1 MADPNTTLNG
11 TVDFGA
17 GSTSVSTSTVVAAS
31 GKIVV
36 GGYVTLSGSTTSD
49 FTLVRYN
56 VDRSIDT
63 TFGIGGKIVAD
74 FGGDDKGYSVA
85 VDAQGRI
92 FIAGSTIAGGKTSF
106 ALMCYKADGTLDTT
120 FGAGGKLI
128 TDFNSS
134 DDNKGYSLQ
143 IDASGRLLIAGSA
156 LISGKRDVAVVRYT
170 ATGILDTSFGSGG
183 KVTTDC
189 GGDDDEAKSITID
202 SSGRIVVAG
211 TAVINGKRDF
221 TVIRYTADGS
231 LDTSFGVGGKVT
243 TDCGGD
249 DDEGKSLK
257 IDVSGNILVAGTAVI
272 NGQRDFTIVR
282 YKADGS
288 LDTSF
293 GTGGKV
299 TIDCGGD
306 DDARTMTIDSSG
318 KILIGG
324 SLKINGSTDSV
335 IIRLNANGS
344 LDTSFGVNGK
354 LIKDYG
360 GNDEINSITL
370 DASGQLV
377 LAGVTYNTG
386 NGGLPFVN
394 YQSYQ
399 VAGTVRR
406 STGYDF
412 NNDGNSDL
420 FSYNSKSGVL
430 KIWLMDGNQ
439 VGDAIEV
446 RGPKGKKWQVC
457 GAGDF
462 NGDGKT
468 DLLWHDRKS
477 GKAEVWLM
485 DGSNKVGTIKLPK
498 LKGKWTI
505 GGVAD
510 FNQDGT
516 ADVIC
521 HDSKSGKTQI
531 LQMNGAGVAARI
543 TLPKMK
549 GKWTIA
555 GLADFNQDGKADVLW
570 RDQKSGKTQ
579 VWILDGGRYSSRIE
593 LPKLSAN
600 WEFKGVTDL
609 DGDGN
614 VDIVCQDKRTGATQV
629 WFLDGGR
636 ISLQA
641 GVVGVNQANCKIQGV
656 GDFDGDGKGEI
667 VWQNQV
673 SGATGFW
680 SLKSVTE
687 VGLGGQASRWQET
700 RISASG
706 SYQFA
711 ATSQGLGVF

>member
-1 MADPNTTLNG
+1 MSDSTTLNG
-11 TVDFGA
+11 TVDFGIGA
-17 GSTSVSTSTVVAAS
+17 TSVSTGTVIDAT

-36 GGYVTLSGSTTSD
+36 GGYVNLSGSTTSD

-56 VDRSIDT
+56 TDRTIDT

-74 FGGDDKGYSVA
+74 FGGDDKGYGVA
-85 VDAQGRI
+85 IDAQGRL
-92 FIAGSTIAGGKTSF
+92 FIAGSTIVSGKTSV

-128 TDFNSS
+128 TDFGGSS
-134 DDNKGYSLQ
+134 ENQGYSLK
-143 IDASGRLLIAGSA
+143 IDASGKVLIAGSTV
-156 LISGKRDVAVVRYT
+156 INGKRDVAVVRYT
-170 ATGILDTSFGSGG
+170 ATGLLDTSFGANGQ
-183 KVTTDC
+183 VTTDC
-189 GGDDDEAKSITID
+189 GGDDDEGKSITID

-221 TVIRYTADGS
+221 TVIRYTANGS
-231 LDTSFGVGGKVT
+231 LDTSFGSGGKVT
-243 TDCGGD
+243 TDCGGN

-257 IDVSGNILVAGTAVI
+257 IDVSGNILVAGTAII

-324 SLKINGSTDSV
+324 SIKINGGTDSV
-335 IIRLNANGS
+335 IIRLNVDGS
-344 LDTSFGVNGK
+344 LDTSFGVSGK

-399 VAGTVRR
+399 ATTRR
-406 STGYDF
+406 TSGSDF
-412 NNDGNSDL
+412 NGDGNSDL

-430 KIWLMDGNQ
+430 KIWLMDGNK
-439 VGDAIEV
+439 VEDSLEV
-446 RGPKGKKWQVC
+446 RGPKGKKWQVS

-468 DLLWHDRKS
+468 DVLWHDRKS

-485 DGSNKVGTIKLPK
+485 DGINKIGTVKLPK
-498 LKGKWTI
+498 LKGKWTV

-510 FNQDGT
+510 FNQDGQS
-516 ADVIC
+516 DIIC
-521 HDSKSGKTQI
+521 HDSKSGKTQVW
-531 LQMNGAGVAARI
+531 QMNGAGVAAKI
-543 TLPKMK
+543 NLPKMK

-579 VWILDGGRYSSRIE
+579 LWILDGGQYSSRIE

-600 WEFKGVTDL
+600 WEFKGVSDF

-614 VDIVCQDKRTGATQV
+614 IDIVCQDKQTGAAQV
-629 WFLDGGR
+629 WFLNGGQ
-636 ISLQA
+636 ISLRA
-641 GVVGVNQANCKIQGV
+641 NVVGVNQANCNVQGV
-656 GDFDGDGKGEI
+656 GDFDGDGRGEI

-673 SGATGFW
+673 SGATGLW

-687 VGLGGQASRWQET
+687 AGLGGQASRWQESQ
-700 RISASG
+700 ISVSG
-706 SYQFA
+706 SYQFS
-711 ATSQGLGVF
+711 ATTQSQGLGVF